1 MTHNGNKVCK
11 FCRTE
16 LPRRGGKSEYS
27 MKAQPQNL
35 EKKGRWNRKKA
46 AKIKRKKED
55 EEIVISDDDEEFEGM
70 VEINYD
76 HEIEQRKVR
85 EKEKIRDTEAIRRD
99 KERCERQQRTG
110 LKGSVEVELSGT
122 EDGSS
127 RCTINPTSTEAT
139 SLPKP
144 VPPTSSVESEWLK
157 YMPEIL
163 KRAKNCDKNGVMEAM
178 LAAAKTAI
186 AHDAE
191 AADAGNAAKASE
203 LSLTIAATLLGR
215 LNGPAVQAAFLS
227 QLIEAIAQLPATD
240 LKALRGDPD
249 GIDIIAAS
257 AAGERRGAI
266 ERAVRTALG
275 GDAKLRFA
283 VDPDLLAGLE
293 LRGAHF
299 ALRNSWQAD
308 LMQIRKA
315 VQDAA

>member
-1 MTHNGNKVCK
+1 MTIDFWGLGLQAVNVLILIWLLSRVFWRPVAAAIAKRQRSAQAVMTEARAA
-11 FCRTE
+11 RTAAE
-16 LPRRGGKSEYS
+16 AALADAARARGGMADERAALLDAARAEAQSATTAALA
-27 MKAQPQNL
+27 KA
-35 EKKGRWNRKKA
+35 K
-46 AKIKRKKED
+46 D
-55 EEIVISDDDEEFEGM
+55 E
-70 VEINYD
+70 
-76 HEIEQRKVR
+76 
-85 EKEKIRDTEAIRRD
+85 A
-99 KERCERQQRTG
+99 
-110 LKGSVEVELSGT
+110 
-122 EDGSS
+122 
-127 RCTINPTSTEAT
+127 
-139 SLPKP
+139 
-144 VPPTSSVESEWLK
+144 
-157 YMPEIL
+157 
-163 KRAKNCDKNGVMEAM
+163 EAM

-227 QLIEAIAQLPATD
+227 QLIDAIAQLPATD